1 MKTLTL
7 MKTIIITIFKS
18 KLSQREIVF
27 FIVEALFIAL
37 FSCIVFSYEIVEKW
51 KDYFQNVNIALLTI
65 LIPLAI
71 AVLSDYLR
79 DKRSKNGK
87 VDYLELDLQIILNNV
102 FNIKKLLFVA
112 ILLFLP
118 SFFWTSILMVKVL
131 WTIIWLIGVFL
142 LVMIILDFFF
152 WIKSPYIFRYSY
164 LGKVRKNNE
173 YIKAWFSVWEKNDM
187 RRNEEEEFFNIFSC
201 KISSLIK
208 KDEPNLFFNSLF
220 SSFTQNIKN
229 RSKDMLLY
237 GGKSTRPFEKIL
249 RWHRIE
255 HQMGQTNRFP
265 IAPEIEEV
273 ISYLEAESFSSSY
286 CHYFSQFKNHID
298 KYLGDK
304 YYVDSLFSNFFS
316 VLLSNL
322 DKINGN
328 ISLWRCYPEE
338 WKIKSVNIRKDNII
352 PIISLVKVLEFAENR
367 ISNGRFKSGDNY
379 DRQLEYIFS
388 HLFPET
394 EHIEWSSLII
404 FLLYSP
410 ELDNKLEEIVTSNRP
425 FGRFGK
431 MMGGWFENDDKFNE
445 EIQEKIDKGLAEN
458 KKLIE
463 VIYKINKYRFPEKEQ
478 LINYRE
484 EIKILK
490 DKYVGNRNIMGKIAE
505 TERVLEILDNI
516 ES

>member
-7 MKTIIITIFKS
+7 MKTIIITIFKN
-18 KLSQREIVF
+18 KLSQREVVF
-27 FIVEALFIAL
+27 FVVEALFIAL

-118 SFFWTSILMVKVL
+118 SFFWTSILMVKVF

-164 LGKVRKNNE
+164 LSKVRKNNE
-173 YIKAWFSVWEKNDM
+173 YIKAWFSVWAKNDM
-187 RRNEEEEFFNIFSC
+187 RRNEEEEFFDIFSS

-208 KDEPNLFFNSLF
+208 EDEPNLFFNSLF

-237 GGKSTRPFEKIL
+237 GGKSVRPFEKIL
-249 RWHRIE
+249 RWHRTDCK
-255 HQMGQTNRFP
+255 MGQTKRFP

-273 ISYLEAESFSSSY
+273 ISYLETESFSSSY
-286 CHYFSQFKNHID
+286 CHFFSQFKNHID
-298 KYLGDK
+298 KYLDDK
-304 YYVDSLFSNFFS
+304 YYVDSLFSRFFS

-328 ISLWRCYPEE
+328 LSPWRCYPEE
-338 WKIKSVNIRKDNII
+338 WKIKSANIGKENII

-367 ISNGRFKSGDNY
+367 IPAGRFKGDNY

-388 HLFPET
+388 NLFSET
-394 EHIEWSSLII
+394 EHIEWSNLII
-404 FLLYSP
+404 FLLYP
-410 ELDNKLEEIVTSNRP
+410 ESENKLEEIITSNRP

-431 MMGGWFENDDKFNE
+431 MMGGWFETDDKFNE
-445 EIQEKIDKGLAEN
+445 EVQEKIDKGLAEN
-458 KKLIE
+458 KKLIKI
-463 VIYKINKYRFPEKEQ
+463 VYKINKYRFPEKEQ

-490 DKYVGNRNIMGKIAE
+490 DKYVGNRNVMGRITE
-505 TERVLEILDNI
+505 TERVLEILTDI